1 MSRDTTPSNPLSTT
15 APSPAHPSKATVRA
29 GFWVVL
35 AREISDLELRE
46 QLRGFDA
53 GMTEHVFFVMLL
65 SSPEFRIIHTDWRA
79 GRKPDRDE
87 QVVEAGLSGLGTNEH
102 FVDLVYRLL
111 FGRPSDD
118 EGLRHYTGELA
129 RGGRRLAL
137 VRTLALSDEF
147 DRRYRDMSPDGG
159 IVPRDVQ
166 LCELANPAKWDNPE
180 WIEVLRSLQVLP
192 DHKLSM
198 HRKTYE
204 ITQMVWGLRR
214 LGHLR
219 EDASIVSVGAGHESV
234 LYWLANHVRRVVAT
248 DMYGGV
254 WQSQCAREGEEDVLK
269 RPEAYAPFSYRAD
282 RLAFLKMDGRRLGFG
297 DATFDVAYSLSSIE
311 HFGGLEG
318 AAQAVDE
325 MARVVKPGGM
335 IVVATEY
342 LIDGPQAEDAFPAA
356 DIHRL
361 ASRPGLELVEP
372 IDEQVWKRYE
382 GAPVDLRRNRHQT
395 PHMVV
400 KIDDTIFT
408 SVMLFLRRAG
418 G

>member
-1 MSRDTTPSNPLSTT
+1 M
-15 APSPAHPSKATVRA
+15 
-29 GFWVVL
+29 L
-35 AREISDLELRE
+35 ARAISDLELRE

-118 EGLRHYTGELA
+118 GGLRHYAGELA
-129 RGGRRLAL
+129 RGGRRLGL

-180 WIEVLRSLQVLP
+180 WIEVLRSLLVLP

-219 EDASIVSVGAGHESV
+219 KDASIVSVGAGHESV
-234 LYWLANHVRRVVAT
+234 LYWLANHVGRVVAT

-254 WQSQCAREGEEDVLK
+254 WQSQCAREGEEDVIK
-269 RPEAYAPFSYRAD
+269 RPEEYAPFPYRAD

-311 HFGGLEG
+311 HFGGIEG

-372 IDEQVWKRYE
+372 IDEEVWKRYE

-400 KIDDTIFT
+400 KIDDTVFT
-408 SVMLFLRRAG
+408 SVMLFLRRTG
-418 G
+418 

>member
-1 MSRDTTPSNPLSTT
+1 M
-15 APSPAHPSKATVRA
+15 
-29 GFWVVL
+29 
-35 AREISDLELRE
+35 
-46 QLRGFDA
+46 
-53 GMTEHVFFVMLL
+53 
-65 SSPEFRIIHTDWRA
+65 
-79 GRKPDRDE
+79 
-87 QVVEAGLSGLGTNEH
+87 GLGTHED

-111 FGRPSDD
+111 FGRPADL
-118 EGLRHYTGELA
+118 EGLRHYAGGLA
-129 RGGRRLAL
+129 GGGRRLDL

-159 IVPRDVQ
+159 VVPCDVQ

-180 WIEVLRSLQVLP
+180 WIDVLRSLQVLP

-234 LYWLANHVRRVVAT
+234 LYWLANHVGRVVAT

-254 WQSQCAREGEEDVLK
+254 WQSQCAREGEADVITQ
-269 RPEAYAPFSYRAD
+269 PEAYAPFPYRED
-282 RLAFLKMDGRRLGFG
+282 HLTFLKMDGRHLGFA

-311 HFGGLEG
+311 HFGGIDG
-318 AAQAVDE
+318 AAGAMDE
-325 MARVVKPGGM
+325 MARVVKPGG
-335 IVVATEY
+335 IVVVATEY
-342 LIDGPQAEDAFPAA
+342 LLDGPAAEDAFPAA
-356 DIHRL
+356 DIYRL
-361 ASRPGLELVEP
+361 ATRPGLDLVEP
-372 IDEQVWKRYE
+372 IDERVWKRY
-382 GAPVDLRRNRHQT
+382 GMTPVDLRRNRHQT

-400 KIDDTIFT
+400 KIDDTVFT
-408 SVMLFLRRAG
+408 SVMMFLRRAG